1 MKTIVPIFHT
11 IIITVGLG
19 FLPHTQAV
27 VPPPDGGY
35 PNFTTAEGTKALQNL
50 TTGTANTG
58 LGWYSLFSDMTGS
71 FNTGVGAATLV
82 LNTGDSN
89 TATGTGALFLNTIG
103 VNNTAN
109 GAFAL
114 LNNADGDD
122 NTAIGFR
129 ALFANTS
136 GDRNTAVGFQALA
149 NGTDTLNFA
158 NTATGHSALFTNT
171 SGQANTAMGA
181 GALFNNV
188 DGNSNTAVG
197 SGALTNNTSG
207 NSNIAIGQAAGG
219 NLTIGDRNI
228 DIGNTGV
235 AGESN
240 KIRIGTVG
248 TQDGTFIAGIGGTA
262 VTGVAVLVSN
272 DGQLGVMAS
281 SQRFKEAIKA
291 MDTASEAIFA
301 LNPVTFHYAKEIDP
315 AATAQFGLVAEEVE
329 KANPNLVVRDKEG
342 KPYTVR
348 YEAVNA
354 MLLNEFLK
362 AHRKMEEQA
371 SQIEQQAATI
381 SHLKKEIETVIAH
394 SKEQDLQIQRVS
406 DQVQINTSD
415 ARLAATD
422 Q

>member
-1 MKTIVPIFHT
+1 MKTIVAIFHT
-11 IIITVGLG
+11 IIITVCLG
-19 FLPHTQAV
+19 YLPHAQAV

-82 LNTGDSN
+82 LNTADSN
-89 TATGTGALFLNTIG
+89 TATGAGALFLNTTG
-103 VNNTAN
+103 NQNTAN

-114 LNNADGDD
+114 LNNTEGVY
-122 NTAIGFR
+122 NTAIGCR
-129 ALFANTS
+129 ALFANTL
-136 GDRNTAVGFQALA
+136 GERNTAVGFQALA

-158 NTATGHSALFTNT
+158 NTATGYSALFTNT
-171 SGQANTAMGA
+171 SGQANTATGA
-181 GALFNNV
+181 AALFGNV
-188 DGNSNTAVG
+188 DGDFNTVVG
-197 SGALTNNTSG
+197 SSALSNNTSG
-207 NSNIAIGQAAGG
+207 NRNIAIGQAAGG
-219 NLTIGDRNI
+219 DLTTGDNNI

-240 KIRIGTVG
+240 KIRIGQVG
-248 TQDGTFIAGIGGTA
+248 TQDGTFIAGISGTP
-262 VTGVAVLVSN
+262 VTGVAVFVSN
-272 DGQLGVMAS
+272 QGQLGVMAS

-301 LNPVTFHYAKEIDP
+301 LNPVTFHYTKEIDP
-315 AATAQFGLVAEEVE
+315 AAMAQFGLVAEEVE
-329 KANPNLVVRDKEG
+329 KVNPNLVVRDKEG

-348 YEAVNA
+348 YDAVNA

-362 AHRKMEEQA
+362 EHRKMEEQA

-381 SHLKKEIETVIAH
+381 GHLMKEIQTIIAH

-406 DQVQINTSD
+406 DQVQTNRSD
-415 ARLAATD
+415 ARVAATD